1 MAAFYL
7 KKLIGMWL
15 MPIPLTLS
23 GLLLALFLWK
33 RRPRLSQ
40 ALVAFSCLWLA
51 LTSWHPVADKLLA
64 PFENHYPMFDR
75 QQPVDAVVV
84 LGGCHASDATMPP
97 AAQLCTSSLFRLVEG
112 LRILEA
118 NPQALLFVS
127 GYKGTDKRAHAEVM
141 QEVAESFGVDSKR
154 IRSFSSPRDTEE
166 EAMVMQPYLKDL
178 RFALV
183 TENSHLPRALV
194 FFEALNLNAIAA
206 PAMRM
211 SVEDSDWRIGAQ
223 AAQKTERAMYELLG
237 TLWQK
242 LKGSK
247 K

>member
-1 MAAFYL
+1 MFAFYL

-33 RRPRLSQ
+33 RKPRLSQ
-40 ALVAFSCLWLA
+40 TLVAFSCLWLA

-64 PFENHYPMFDR
+64 PFENNYAMFDIK
-75 QQPVDAVVV
+75 QPVDAVVV
-84 LGGCHASDATMPP
+84 LGGCHASDISMPP
-97 AAQLCTSSLFRLVEG
+97 ASQLCSSSLFRLMEG

-118 NPQALLFVS
+118 NPQAKLFVS
-127 GYKGTDKRAHAEVM
+127 GYEGTDKRPHAEVM
-141 QEVAESFGVDSKR
+141 REVAESFGVVSER
-154 IRSFSSPRDTEE
+154 ILSFPSPRDTEE
-166 EAMVMQPYLKDL
+166 EANVMQPFLKDL

-194 FFEALNLNAIAA
+194 FFQDLQLDAIPA

-211 SVEDSDWRIGAQ
+211 SVDDSDWRIGAQ
-223 AAQKTERAMYELLG
+223 AAQKSERAMYELLG
-237 TLWQK
+237 TLWQN
-242 LKGSK
+242 LKGSRR
-247 K
+247 

>member
-33 RRPRLSQ
+33 RRPRLNQ

-84 LGGCHASDATMPP
+84 LGGCAAGGIVASLAWQPP
-97 AAQLCTSSLFRLVEG
+97 NTTTASTGCCLSNMG
-112 LRILEA
+112 
-118 NPQALLFVS
+118 
-127 GYKGTDKRAHAEVM
+127 
-141 QEVAESFGVDSKR
+141 
-154 IRSFSSPRDTEE
+154 
-166 EAMVMQPYLKDL
+166 
-178 RFALV
+178 
-183 TENSHLPRALV
+183 
-194 FFEALNLNAIAA
+194 
-206 PAMRM
+206 
-211 SVEDSDWRIGAQ
+211 
-223 AAQKTERAMYELLG
+223 
-237 TLWQK
+237 
-242 LKGSK
+242 
-247 K
+247 

>member
-1 MAAFYL
+1 
-7 KKLIGMWL
+7 
-15 MPIPLTLS
+15 
-23 GLLLALFLWK
+23 
-33 RRPRLSQ
+33 
-40 ALVAFSCLWLA
+40 
-51 LTSWHPVADKLLA
+51 
-64 PFENHYPMFDR
+64 
-75 QQPVDAVVV
+75 
-84 LGGCHASDATMPP
+84 
-97 AAQLCTSSLFRLVEG
+97 
-112 LRILEA
+112 
-118 NPQALLFVS
+118 
-127 GYKGTDKRAHAEVM
+127 M

-223 AAQKTERAMYELLG
+223 AAQDRKSTRLNSSHVRISYAVF
-237 TLWQK
+237 
-242 LKGSK
+242 
-247 K
+247 